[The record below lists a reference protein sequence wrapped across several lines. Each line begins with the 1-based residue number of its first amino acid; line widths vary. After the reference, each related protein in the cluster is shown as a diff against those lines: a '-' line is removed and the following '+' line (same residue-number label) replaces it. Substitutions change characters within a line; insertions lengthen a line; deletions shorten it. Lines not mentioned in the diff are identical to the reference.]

1 MTSRKYRVDHRRIT
15 VDGLAV
21 SCVRILKLSFSLT
34 VIGSAVEYLE
44 CIKDYNYFLNLT
56 CCSCLVP

>member
-15 VDGLAV
+15 VDGFAV
-21 SCVRILKLSFSLT
+21 SCVRILKLSVSLT

-44 CIKDYNYFLNLT
+44 CIKD
-56 CCSCLVP
+56 